1 MKYLTEDDLRLIYRD
16 NPFETFTIQ
25 KQTRLTPGA
34 KTFLMDRK
42 VRLIDEAEKKPL
54 TNAVKSSS
62 ITNSCLSCIT
72 QSNEWLILRSELLR
86 VAYELIELDF
96 SISEELC
103 MLEQCMAT
111 PSISDRQMIK
121 EQAISQP
128 SVVES
133 LGRMRLLLRTKKGRV
148 ASRLFPLYF
157 KFQTLSERV
166 DEPIPEV
173 LQEVINRLASM
184 IISCVKRCEEVDD
197 DIKQIT

>member
-1 MKYLTEDDLRLIYRD
+1 
-16 NPFETFTIQ
+16 
-25 KQTRLTPGA
+25 
-34 KTFLMDRK
+34 
-42 VRLIDEAEKKPL
+42 
-54 TNAVKSSS
+54 
-62 ITNSCLSCIT
+62 
-72 QSNEWLILRSELLR
+72 
-86 VAYELIELDF
+86 
-96 SISEELC
+96 

-111 PSISDRQMIK
+111 PSISDRQMIE
-121 EQAISQP
+121 EQAISQS

-166 DEPIPEV
+166 DEPIAEV

-184 IISCVKRCEEVDD
+184 IISCVKRYEEVGD